1 MLNKRECTCRQW
13 KHRVAAEFE
22 VPEPKAVLDRIAL
35 VFFFYN
41 SSFLIREDSDET
53 LYFSCKAHLDEL
65 ISSLED
71 DGKEKRLLSAL
82 KAKYKT
88 MVKHMEIT
96 EALTEAARGRTVDEM
111 FCLP

>member
-1 MLNKRECTCRQW
+1 M
-13 KHRVAAEFE
+13 
-22 VPEPKAVLDRIAL
+22 
-35 VFFFYN
+35 
-41 SSFLIREDSDET
+41 
-53 LYFSCKAHLDEL
+53 YFSCKAHLDEL

-96 EALTEAARGRTVDEM
+96 EALTEAARGRTVNER
-111 FCLP
+111 FIYSQIPGLPFLWKGCGAYKLREGMLFQTKKGYGTWNILGRGFNKIFNI

>member
-1 MLNKRECTCRQW
+1 MRI
-13 KHRVAAEFE
+13 RVIRSQ
-22 VPEPKAVLDRIAL
+22 LL
-35 VFFFYN
+35 VVNFFVN
-41 SSFLIREDSDET
+41 SSFPIREGSDET

-65 ISSLED
+65 IGSLED

-96 EALTEAARGRTVDEM
+96 EALTEAARGRTVHEM
-111 FCLP
+111 FYLPSQSGLIGLGLPFLHVD

>member
-1 MLNKRECTCRQW
+1 
-13 KHRVAAEFE
+13 
-22 VPEPKAVLDRIAL
+22 
-35 VFFFYN
+35 
-41 SSFLIREDSDET
+41 

-96 EALTEAARGRTVDEM
+96 EALTEAARGRTVKLYYRYLLSHSDLKGPGIP
-111 FCLP
+111 FLN